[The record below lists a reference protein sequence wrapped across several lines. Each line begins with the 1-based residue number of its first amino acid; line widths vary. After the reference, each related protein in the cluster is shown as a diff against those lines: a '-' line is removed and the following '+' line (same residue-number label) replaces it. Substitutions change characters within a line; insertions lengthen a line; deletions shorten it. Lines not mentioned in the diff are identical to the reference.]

1 MLVFK
6 MLMPLILYD
15 LEVHRHL
22 ELPLYSKSVSGGSL
36 NFPANKIAFNS
47 LSRTKNKNGL
57 LMLISLGTSRAA
69 LKPTSSIEDAAAP
82 TVPSLV
88 TSIVALC
95 LIWLTLRGLY
105 EKWQNISWKHRSN
118 LYHEYLDFKM
128 SIIYNLFRYIGI

>member
-1 MLVFK
+1 MYHEYLDSK
-6 MLMPLILYD
+6 MSMSLIYD

-95 LIWLTLRGLY
+95 LI
-105 EKWQNISWKHRSN
+105 
-118 LYHEYLDFKM
+118 
-128 SIIYNLFRYIGI
+128 